1 MKIST
6 IFTRFVRPNRV
17 EVSQQHN
24 VPLRI
29 TFSQISQHTLVNVL
43 CLPVWVGYSH
53 PCRVR
58 LSYTQVRYVLITSG
72 AKKSRKISAKLKTW
86 TKLFDTRLHAH
97 YETFV

>member
-6 IFTRFVRPNRV
+6 VFTRFVSSNRV

-58 LSYTQVRYVLITSG
+58 LSYTRVRYVLITSG
-72 AKKSRKISAKLKTW
+72 AKNKAEKFQLNSKLGRNYST
-86 TKLFDTRLHAH
+86 LDYMLII
-97 YETFV
+97 